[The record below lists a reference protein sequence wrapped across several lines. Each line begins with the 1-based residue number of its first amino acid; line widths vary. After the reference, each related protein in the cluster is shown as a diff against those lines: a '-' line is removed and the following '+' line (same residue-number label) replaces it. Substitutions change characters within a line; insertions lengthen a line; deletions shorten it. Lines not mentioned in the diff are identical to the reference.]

1 MSEPAV
7 RWQDYKSHLNPIWC
21 PGCGHFGVLNA
32 TYQALAKL
40 QIPQHEICFI
50 SGIGC
55 SSRIP
60 GYTKTYG
67 FNSIHG
73 RALPLASGVKLANS
87 KQTVIVATGDG
98 DCMAIGA
105 GHFPHTA
112 KRNVDIT
119 VLMMDN
125 GIYGLTKGQTSPT
138 SPHEMKTKS
147 AYYGNQEIPGNP
159 LALALAYQAT
169 FVARSFSA
177 NIAHLSDIIARAI
190 RHKGFSFVQILSPCV
205 TYRGR
210 EQFTILRELCV
221 PLPETHS
228 PSDKMSAYKHAED
241 PEKLWIGL
249 YYEAQTPTLED
260 KLNHV
265 MELAEKAKGK
275 FDKESLLKRF
285 QP

>member
-1 MSEPAV
+1 MSPTANPFPALAPK
-7 RWQDYKSHLNPIWC
+7 DFKSDLKPIWC
-21 PGCGHFGVLNA
+21 PGCGDFGVV
-32 TYQALAKL
+32 QAIYRALSA
-40 QIPQHEICFI
+40 IGRPPHEIAFI

-60 GYTKTYG
+60 GYTNTYG

-73 RALPLASGVKLANS
+73 RALPIASGVKLANP

-177 NIAHLSDIIARAI
+177 NIAH
-190 RHKGFSFVQILSPCV
+190 
-205 TYRGR
+205 
-210 EQFTILRELCV
+210 
-221 PLPETHS
+221 
-228 PSDKMSAYKHAED
+228 
-241 PEKLWIGL
+241 
-249 YYEAQTPTLED
+249 
-260 KLNHV
+260 
-265 MELAEKAKGK
+265 
-275 FDKESLLKRF
+275 
-285 QP
+285 

>member
-1 MSEPAV
+1 MSTTPI
-7 RWQDYKSHLNPIWC
+7 RWQDYKSPLNPIWC

-32 TYQALAKL
+32 TYQALAAL
-40 QIPQHEICFI
+40 GIPQHEICFI

-73 RALPLASGVKLANS
+73 RALPIASGVKLANP

-98 DCMAIGA
+98 DCLAIGA
-105 GHFPHTA
+105 GHLPHTA

-147 AYYGNQEIPGNP
+147 AYFGNQELPENP

-169 FVARSFSA
+169 FVGRSFSA
-177 NIAHLSDIIARAI
+177 NIPHLADLITKAV
-190 RHKGFSFVQILSPCV
+190 RHKGFSFLQILSPCV

-210 EQFTILRELCV
+210 DQFVILRDLCQ
-221 PLPETHS
+221 PLPDTHS
-228 PSDKMSAYKHAED
+228 PDDRMSAYKYAED
-241 PEKLWIGL
+241 PSKLWIGL
-249 YYEAQTPTLED
+249 FYEAQAPTLED

-265 MELAEKAKGK
+265 MDVAQQTKGRMEKDA
-275 FDKESLLKRF
+275 LLKRF
-285 QP
+285 QI